1 MIGYAETNNQQGCQ
15 ECLAALTESH
25 KSVMT
30 VDASVGG
37 RLNRVAVAQQTLANV
52 ADSETQGLSN
62 IEDVDYIELMTRMA
76 QQELIYQSVLKSSS
90 MLMQLSLLNYV

>member
-1 MIGYAETNNQQGCQ
+1 
-15 ECLAALTESH
+15 
-25 KSVMT
+25 MT